1 MLKSKFFKNNAI
13 FMAGTLISGLLG
25 YAFHF
30 AVSRQISVAQY
41 GELQSLLS
49 IFIIFG
55 VFNSALSYFVI
66 RHTSVFAAH
75 NDRDATREFASYLQA
90 KVFRFA
96 VALLF
101 VLIIFSPLLA
111 LFLHFSSYVGFIVI
125 SLATFLSTMTVIYF
139 EILRG
144 WEKFFLLSVV
154 GTAAA
159 FVKFLSGAILAIFSH
174 KTAVVSFA
182 FLLTAFVS
190 WYLAKLWSKEKI
202 IGEDNQKNETGW
214 LASNASP
221 ARQPDGIYGGG
232 RSDAGWKNKY
242 FSETNIRRTAA
253 KIFFFSLALVLLSN
267 LDVVLVK
274 YFSTAEIAGY
284 YGAFG
289 LLGKIS
295 LWLNLAVVGV
305 MLPAACADG
314 HSGKRPDKK
323 NILNTYGLMAA
334 IGLGLILVYYIMPD
348 FIINLFFGKKYI
360 LDTQILWLFALMSF
374 LLSILTLEANLSF
387 AKRDFRVIYFIAITT
402 LLMISGLAKFHGNLR
417 DIVLSLIISFLI
429 GYVSVA
435 ILNISHE
442 NRRLKALNQ

>member
-55 VFNSALSYFVI
+55 VFNSALSYLAI
-66 RHTSVFAAH
+66 SHTSVFAAH
-75 NDRDATREFASYLQA
+75 DERDATREFASYLQA

-144 WEKFFLLSVV
+144 WEKFFLLSAV

-202 IGEDNQKNETGW
+202 IGKDNQKNETGW
-214 LASNASP
+214 PARNASP
-221 ARQPDGIYGGG
+221 ARQPAGIYGGG
-232 RSDAGWKNKY
+232 GEGGGWERKK
-242 FSETNIRRTAA
+242 
-253 KIFFFSLALVLLSN
+253 FF
-267 LDVVLVK
+267 
-274 YFSTAEIAGY
+274 
-284 YGAFG
+284 
-289 LLGKIS
+289 
-295 LWLNLAVVGV
+295 
-305 MLPAACADG
+305 
-314 HSGKRPDKK
+314 
-323 NILNTYGLMAA
+323 
-334 IGLGLILVYYIMPD
+334 
-348 FIINLFFGKKYI
+348 
-360 LDTQILWLFALMSF
+360 
-374 LLSILTLEANLSF
+374 LTT
-387 AKRDFRVIYFIAITT
+387 I
-402 LLMISGLAKFHGNLR
+402 
-417 DIVLSLIISFLI
+417 
-429 GYVSVA
+429 
-435 ILNISHE
+435 
-442 NRRLKALNQ
+442 